1 MPGTILVSVLEFMD
15 LPFSSSTP
23 IRASMGKIEYQ
34 ISDKGSFSFPIASLR
49 DDLIFKIHD
58 SEGNELSRAGVYI
71 RMILEKGVWED
82 TFPLGEGYLH
92 LRLQVVLSD
101 EERDRIRM
109 MRQSALKKKQEGLL
123 NSSKRGA
130 ESERNMTIRNAGL
143 PFRASDEVSVMNL
156 VLHAFPQR
164 LFPDVLSA
172 PSSQESSPKQYLQH
186 EEASQ
191 LRSPVDFSNDRESS
205 ITNVAEAEAK
215 AELEQ
220 KQLNSNIADQY
231 KKTASIKPVSEEVN
245 LIQLEDGGKKPANQP
260 PSENHPQKA
269 TDSEEMVF
277 LLSSEK
283 VNSSTNTPIQDNQED
298 VSLPNSEKK
307 ARLGRTPSNV
317 KKMISAFESGLP
329 KDMRPHIKPPPT
341 KYQASPIEKRDS
353 SGTRHLEQ
361 DKSLN
366 MEQEKS
372 KSASLV
378 KDLQEV
384 PENIE
389 ESKEQIHIPKRQMN
403 SNARNKDQEEETNEN
418 AACSRDQEEGK
429 DYRNSTRT
437 STYDSGVSYESC
449 IEKDLDKNH
458 HPFENSEAR
467 IFAKIENLKK
477 NAAYIETETDG
488 SKYEK
493 IQKIEESKTNISDD
507 DNADENSGGPF
518 NQVIKVA
525 IIIGFGFLV
534 LLTRQRNKRRKE
546 KSA

>member
-143 PFRASDEVSVMNL
+143 PFRASDEVS
-156 VLHAFPQR
+156 
-164 LFPDVLSA
+164 
-172 PSSQESSPKQYLQH
+172 ESSPKQYLQH

-477 NAAYIETETDG
+477 
-488 SKYEK
+488 
-493 IQKIEESKTNISDD
+493 KIEESKTNISDD

-534 LLTRQRNKRRKE
+534 LLTRQRNKRKE